1 MYFSIIIKYKIVY
14 NRNKYWTTKYPSSIC
29 IFINL
34 KVMNQQIQPIQL
46 QNIQNYQPHN
56 YDYYYN
62 NDSANDIYNT
72 ADVFIN

>member
-1 MYFSIIIKYKIVY
+1 
-14 NRNKYWTTKYPSSIC
+14 
-29 IFINL
+29 
-34 KVMNQQIQPIQL
+34 MNQQIQPIQL